1 MKKLPNWNLEGIYPS
16 VLSKEFSDTLEDIEK
31 TSKNIVS
38 ELKEFKVTENEAF
51 KVFLRG
57 VIKEINKVIDEF
69 QTLSCYCYCKVS
81 VNTSDKDSV
90 NALNKAENQGVW
102 VNKVDLAFSKFL
114 SSNQKM
120 VKEVVKDKEFSDY
133 KFVFDERIESCNYRM
148 SDEMENLAY
157 QMNLSGSQSWSRLQE
172 SLSSNASTDFRGE
185 KKTVIELRALA
196 TSSDRELRKE
206 AYEKELEIWDLHK
219 TAFSYSLNGVK
230 GTCLTLEKMRNWESP
245 LKHSAF
251 DARINMKVL
260 DALIST
266 LEKNLPIFTRYFNA
280 KAKALGLKKLA
291 FFDLFAPV
299 GENTKRWEYEQ
310 TKDFIVKQYS
320 LFNPAQGEFAK
331 QAFENNWID
340 PEPRANKIGGAYDI
354 YFPKVKQSRV
364 FANYDYTYD
373 SVSTL
378 AHELGH
384 AWHDRV
390 VSNEDAIARQYPM
403 TLAETASIFGEF
415 VVFQGAVKEADSK
428 EEMSLVE
435 SFLQGASQV
444 CVDILCR
451 FYFERE
457 VFKRRQSG
465 ELMAD
470 EMSELMLECQKKTYG
485 VGLDEKYLHK
495 YMWAVKGH
503 YYNEGF
509 SFYNYPYA
517 FGQLF
522 GLGLYKKSQEDTS
535 GTPFCDKFNK
545 MLSLTGKQDAIDIAS
560 TVGCD
565 ITSEEFWQG
574 GMDMINEYINLF
586 VSLVDKDK

>member
-1 MKKLPNWNLEGIYPS
+1 MKKLPKWDLEGIYPS
-16 VLSKEFSDTLEDIEK
+16 VKSKEFSDSINYVET
-31 TSKNIVS
+31 TSKSIAL
-38 ELKEFKVTENEAF
+38 ELANYKEVEKESFKI
-51 KVFLRG
+51 FLRKIIG
-57 VIKEINKVIDEF
+57 EFNKVIDEF
-69 QTLSCYCYCKVS
+69 VTLDCYCFCSVS

-90 NALNKAENQGVW
+90 NALNKVENLGVW
-102 VNKVDLAFSKFL
+102 INKCDLLFSKFL
-114 SSNQKM
+114 ATNKNL
-120 VKEVVKDKEFSDY
+120 VKEIVKEKEFSTY
-133 KFVFDERIESCNYRM
+133 EFIFNERIESCNYKM
-148 SDEMENLAY
+148 SDEMEDLAY
-157 QMNLSGSQSWSRLQE
+157 KMNLCGAQSWSRLQAG
-172 SLSSNASTDFRGE
+172 LSSNASIDFRGE

-196 TSSDRELRKE
+196 TSPDREIRKE

-219 TAFSYSLNGVK
+219 TAFAYSLNGVK
-230 GTCLTLEKMRNWESP
+230 GATLTLEKMRKWESP
-245 LKHSAF
+245 LIHSAF
-251 DARINMKVL
+251 DARINMKVI

-266 LEKNLPIFTRYFNA
+266 LEKSLPIFTRYFDA

-320 LFNPAQGEFAK
+320 LFNPAQGEFVK

-340 PEPRANKIGGAYDI
+340 PEPRANKTGGAYDI

-390 VSNEDAIARQYPM
+390 VSNEEALTRSYPM

-415 VVFQGAVKEADSK
+415 IVFQGAIKESSEK
-428 EEMSLVE
+428 EQISLIE

-457 VFKRRQSG
+457 VFKRRQNG

-485 VGLDEKYLHK
+485 AGLDEKYLHK

-503 YYNEGF
+503 YYDEGF

-535 GTPFCDKFNK
+535 GIPFCDRFNK
-545 MLSLTGKQDAIDIAS
+545 MLSLTGKQDAITIAA

-565 ITSEEFWQG
+565 ITSEKFWQG
-574 GMDMINEYINLF
+574 GMDMISEYINLF
-586 VSLVDKDK
+586 VSLVDKVK